1 MTSLSAILLFL
12 AAVLG
17 GALNSVVGGGTFVV
31 FPALLIAGVPAVAAN
46 ATATIVL
53 WPGGISSAL
62 AYRDQIRLS
71 RTLLIAL
78 SAASLLGGGIG
89 AVLLVR
95 TPGAAFVRL
104 VPWLLLFATAL
115 LSFGGKLN
123 SLLGVGSGAAE
134 PGRHATFTVA
144 AIQFLISIYG
154 GYFGAGM
161 GILMLAALA
170 LARVGNI
177 HVMNGI
183 RTVLGALI
191 NAVALV
197 LFVFVHLIAWRPAIL
212 MIVGATL
219 AGYAGAAIAKRID
232 PKIVK
237 RCVIVIAWTM
247 TAYFFLKTYHVF

>member
-219 AGYAGAAIAKRID
+219 AGYVGAAIAKRID

-237 RCVIVIAWTM
+237 RFVIVIAWTM
-247 TAYFFLKTYHVF
+247 TAYFFLKTYRVF